1 MPKFQS
7 GDDTFLILH
16 IARDVHHKS
25 HQYALQEGTVQND
38 LKNLKKE
45 EEEEEERKEEEE
57 EKEEEKERK

>member
-38 LKNLKKE
+38 LKNLKKKE
-45 EEEEEERKEEEE
+45 KEEEEEERK
-57 EKEEEKERK
+57 